1 MKIQYG
7 LNTGSRF
14 GTGFALIFCPLFSPK
29 SCCFLQLYA
38 LLYNGM
44 TASMVHVMECNVL
57 MQVSRRRQYFAPLN
71 VASGASVLHVFYIQ
85 IQRLYLPTSGA
96 FVPRLTRRDLS
107 LCLIEHA
114 LVFVVI
120 TISTVCSRPMK
131 VTDYLWLLQ
140 QRPNPPLIGTR
151 ARLCLSAAMMAW
163 VSPALL
169 QALDYLSIP
178 NRSQTFR
185 GKHTH
190 TLTRTHARTHA
201 HTHTRTHTRTHTHT
215 HTHTHRKFRCLSAR
229 NVARMHA
236 VCFIEPI
243 WREKNAHAHTHTHTL
258 YQHLC
263 LGLHGNCIM
272 DLP

>member
-1 MKIQYG
+1 
-7 LNTGSRF
+7 
-14 GTGFALIFCPLFSPK
+14 
-29 SCCFLQLYA
+29 
-38 LLYNGM
+38 M

-57 MQVSRRRQYFAPLN
+57 VQVSRRRQYFAPLN

-131 VTDYLWLLQ
+131 VTEYLWLLQ

-190 TLTRTHARTHA
+190 THTHTHA
-201 HTHTRTHTRTHTHT
+201 HTCTHTRTHTHT
-215 HTHTHRKFRCLSAR
+215 HTQEVSLSFCAECGTHACSLFHRAYLAR
-229 NVARMHA
+229 
-236 VCFIEPI
+236 
-243 WREKNAHAHTHTHTL
+243 KNAHAHTHTHTHTLSAFVPWSPWQL
-258 YQHLC
+258 YNGFALIQSQKRFRS
-263 LGLHGNCIM
+263 M
-272 DLP
+272 